1 MTDPAWLEASTWYP
15 ETLYKKSDRID
26 RLRLLSNLPTFS
38 VWRDIREEL
47 QAAADEIERLRK
59 RVEELQEDGG

>member
-1 MTDPAWLEASTWYP
+1 MMDSGWMEASVRYQD
-15 ETLYKKSDRID
+15 TLLTKSDRVE
-26 RLRLLSNLPTFS
+26 RLRLLANLPTYS

-47 QAAADEIERLRK
+47 QAAAEEIERLRK

>member
-1 MTDPAWLEASTWYP
+1 MTDPAWLEASTWYQ
-15 ETLYKKSDRID
+15 ETLFRKSDRID
-26 RLRLLSNLPTFS
+26 RLRLLANLPTFS

>member
-1 MTDPAWLEASTWYP
+1 MMDSGWMEASVRYQD
-15 ETLYKKSDRID
+15 TLLTKSDHVE
-26 RLRLLSNLPTFS
+26 RLRLLANLPTYS

-47 QAAADEIERLRK
+47 QAAAEEIERLRK

>member
-1 MTDPAWLEASTWYP
+1 MMDSGWMDASVRYQDA
-15 ETLYKKSDRID
+15 LLSRSDRVE
-26 RLRLLSNLPTFS
+26 RLRLLANLPTYS

-47 QAAADEIERLRK
+47 QAAAEEIERLRK

>member
-1 MTDPAWLEASTWYP
+1 MDSGWMEASVRYQD
-15 ETLYKKSDRID
+15 TLLTKSDSVE
-26 RLRLLSNLPTFS
+26 RLRLLANLPTYS

-47 QAAADEIERLRK
+47 QAAAEEIERLRK

>member
-1 MTDPAWLEASTWYP
+1 MTDPAWLEASTWYQ

>member
-1 MTDPAWLEASTWYP
+1 MTDLAWLEASTWYQ
-15 ETLYKKSDRID
+15 ETLFRKSDRVD

-47 QAAADEIERLRK
+47 QAAAEEIERLRR
-59 RVEELQEDGG
+59 RVEELENDGG

>member
-1 MTDPAWLEASTWYP
+1 MDSGWMEASVRYQD
-15 ETLYKKSDRID
+15 TLRTRSDSVE
-26 RLRLLSNLPTFS
+26 RLRLLSNLPTYS

-47 QAAADEIERLRK
+47 QAAAEEIERLRK

>member
-1 MTDPAWLEASTWYP
+1 MTDPAWLEASTWYQ
-15 ETLYKKSDRID
+15 ETLFRKSDRID

>member
-1 MTDPAWLEASTWYP
+1 MTDPGWLEASTWYQ
-15 ETLYKKSDRID
+15 ETLYKKSDRVD

-59 RVEELQEDGG
+59 RVEELEEDGG